1 MSEQKV
7 KMGLEEKRRLK
18 GWLFIIPG
26 LFIILLVKFYPMIQ
40 ALLLSLQTGVG
51 SRTKFAG
58 LQNYVRIFH
67 DSLFRTALFNTVIY
81 LVQIPIMLILA
92 LILASVLNRPKLKF
106 KGLYRTMIFIPCV
119 TAGVSYSMVFRS
131 MFGTTG
137 LINQLLINA
146 GIIEQG
152 IQWLSEPWLARLV
165 ILLAMTWRWT
175 GYNTIF
181 YLAGLQSIDP
191 SLYEAAELDG
201 VNKVQKLKNITMPLL
216 QPIILLT
223 VINSIN
229 GTLQLFTETKTITAY
244 GPGNAT
250 ITLSNYIY
258 KLSFEYMPQY
268 GYAAAISY
276 IVFILVAVLAFI
288 QMKTGDKR

>member
-1 MSEQKV
+1 
-7 KMGLEEKRRLK
+7 
-18 GWLFIIPG
+18 
-26 LFIILLVKFYPMIQ
+26 
-40 ALLLSLQTGVG
+40 
-51 SRTKFAG
+51 
-58 LQNYVRIFH
+58 
-67 DSLFRTALFNTVIY
+67 
-81 LVQIPIMLILA
+81 
-92 LILASVLNRPKLKF
+92 
-106 KGLYRTMIFIPCV
+106 
-119 TAGVSYSMVFRS
+119 

-276 IVFILVAVLAFI
+276 VVFILVAVLAFI